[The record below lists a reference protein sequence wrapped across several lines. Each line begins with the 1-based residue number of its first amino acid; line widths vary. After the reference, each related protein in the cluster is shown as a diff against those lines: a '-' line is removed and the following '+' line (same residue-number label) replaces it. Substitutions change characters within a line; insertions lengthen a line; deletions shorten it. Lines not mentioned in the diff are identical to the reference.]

1 MADLPLRLAG
11 LEPAITT
18 PDNAVVRL
26 RLIGRMEA
34 WTTRSENILPKRRK
48 ARAMLAYIAMASPRP
63 VPRGRFAELLWS
75 RRAQEQARSSL
86 RQEIYWVLD
95 ALTPAETEV
104 VVVTRDHLSLRP
116 GVAWIDAQEV
126 MQATAGRTE
135 ALSLLDGNFLEDL
148 DGLDPNFDAWLRH
161 ERELLRDHARSI
173 AEVIAQG
180 DSRA

>member
-1 MADLPLRLAG
+1 MADTLPRLAAP
-11 LEPAITT
+11 EAAITT

-34 WTTRSENILPKRRK
+34 WTIRSENILPKRRK

-86 RQEIYWVLD
+86 RQELYWLLD
-95 ALTPAETEV
+95 PLAPAETEV

-116 GVAWIDAQEV
+116 GVGWIDAQEG
-126 MQATAGRTE
+126 MRG
-135 ALSLLDGNFLEDL
+135 
-148 DGLDPNFDAWLRH
+148 
-161 ERELLRDHARSI
+161 
-173 AEVIAQG
+173 
-180 DSRA
+180 